1 MTPDAEFEQNRQETE
16 SAQLAKMVEKLSDSD
31 KTEIYQKGRQVMHA
45 CGLNKLVYKS
55 ALQYIAH
62 YIPLF

>member
-31 KTEIYQKGRQVMHA
+31 KTEIYQKGMTMTMMSM
-45 CGLNKLVYKS
+45 NMIY
-55 ALQYIAH
+55 
-62 YIPLF
+62 